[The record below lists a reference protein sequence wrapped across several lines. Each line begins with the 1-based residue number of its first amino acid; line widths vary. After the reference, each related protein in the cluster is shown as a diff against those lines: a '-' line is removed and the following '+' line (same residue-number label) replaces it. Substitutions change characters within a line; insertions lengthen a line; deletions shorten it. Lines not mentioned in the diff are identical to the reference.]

1 MSSNIYSDKTIYKFI
16 NLTNNN
22 ITLNT
27 KTLITNDLKLDTNI
41 VTSNNIKIKSS
52 NLEILDRKLDY
63 DIAPNKVVIYNNDGK
78 IKATCVSLNQISFGK
93 NTINFPEKKGNN
105 GDFLSIDENGNF
117 KWSNPSQAGINSLNS
132 LSDVMVD
139 ETNIIFGLND
149 STAWLPNNNNKVD
162 IGSTTNKI
170 KDIYC
175 RRILC
180 NDVDITSNIGRSS
193 IGYCGKHDYATF
205 SHYDSNNINSFAIG
219 QTNFGETTINSSK
232 NKNLYL
238 SINNNPELIISPLGN
253 VSIGSNYPIGKL
265 TIEGTKNNNNI
276 DNTNDFSI
284 YSESNI
290 LTNGSLF
297 LPSDKRLSIHNY
309 KIDEEVGVNLIGK
322 LKFSKNEKNNFTIEF
337 PENDESTIKVQQ
349 FIPNI
354 HELGRFLKNGKN
366 NIIDLYQNFTVDG
379 LLGYIDE
386 NNKKR
391 YNKLKL
397 KKSNGDTIIVNILK
411 VSNDKRIFID
421 TDLTLHCDYKYI
433 KNKPIYF
440 DNTSTISNNYIF
452 LYGQEVDDL
461 NYYNQSQLSI
471 INSMVVKRLLIINK
485 SMEEEITNLKENND
499 KIIKRLDRLEGVL
512 KSRDRINN
520 KKNIE

>member
-16 NLTNNN
+16 NLNNNN

-41 VTSNNIKIKSS
+41 ITSNNIKIKSS
-52 NLEILDRKLDY
+52 NLEILNRKLDY
-63 DIAPNKVVIYNNDGK
+63 DIEPNKVVIYNNDGK
-78 IKATCVSLNQISFGK
+78 IKVAGISLNQISFGN

-105 GDFLSIDENGNF
+105 GEFLSIDENGNF
-117 KWSNPSQAGINSLNS
+117 KWTNPSRSGINSLNS
-132 LSDVMVD
+132 LTDVIVD
-139 ETNIIFGLND
+139 GTNIIFGLND
-149 STAWLPNNNNKVD
+149 STGWLPNNNNKVD

-180 NDVDITSNIGRSS
+180 NDIDVTSNLGRSS

-205 SHYDSNNINSFAIG
+205 SHYDSNNINSFAVG

-232 NKNLYL
+232 NKNLNL

-253 VSIGSNYPIGKL
+253 VSIGSNHSIGKL
-265 TIEGTKNNNNI
+265 TIEGSNKNFNNI
-276 DNTNDFSI
+276 DTKYDFSL

-297 LPSDKRLSIHNY
+297 LPSDKRLSIHDY
-309 KIDEEVGVNLIGK
+309 KINEEVGVNIISK

-337 PENDESTIKVQQ
+337 PENEETIIKVQH

-354 HELGRFLKNGKN
+354 HELGRFLKKGKN
-366 NIIDLYQNFTVDG
+366 NIIDLYQNFTVDH
-379 LLGYIDE
+379 LLGYLDE
-386 NNKKR
+386 HNKKR

-397 KKSNGDTIIVNILK
+397 KKSNGDTVIVNILK
-411 VSNDKRIFID
+411 VSNDKRLFID
-421 TDLTLHCDYKYI
+421 TDLTLHCDYKYS
-433 KNKPIYF
+433 KNNPIYF

-452 LYGQEVDDL
+452 LYGQEVDDV

-471 INSMVVKRLLIINK
+471 INSMVVKKLINLNK
-485 SMEEEITNLKENND
+485 TMEDEIITLKESND
-499 KIIKRLDRLEGVL
+499 KLINRLDRIEGVL
-512 KSRDRINN
+512 KSRSRIN
-520 KKNIE
+520 K